1 MDRVDF
7 PIRVISVTITIIK
20 QVVRCSRSSTCM
32 VVTVVEGL
40 CLPLLLADV
49 IQHRKQ
55 GGAASEQV
63 SQLSRA
69 GGELVYKVV
78 GEFFLVGM
86 AGGFNISRQ
95 GRTWIYWN
103 I

>member
-1 MDRVDF
+1 
-7 PIRVISVTITIIK
+7 
-20 QVVRCSRSSTCM
+20 M

-49 IQHRKQ
+49 IQHRQQ

-69 GGELVYKVV
+69 RGELVYKVV
-78 GEFFLVGM
+78 GM
-86 AGGFNISRQ
+86 TGGFNISRQ
-95 GRTWIYWN
+95 GRICIYRN

>member
-1 MDRVDF
+1 
-7 PIRVISVTITIIK
+7 
-20 QVVRCSRSSTCM
+20 M
-32 VVTVVEGL
+32 VVTLVGGL
-40 CLPLLLADV
+40 CLPLLLAD
-49 IQHRKQ
+49 IIKHRKQ

-63 SQLSRA
+63 SQLSRGA

>member
-1 MDRVDF
+1 
-7 PIRVISVTITIIK
+7 
-20 QVVRCSRSSTCM
+20 M

-40 CLPLLLADV
+40 CLPLLLADI

-69 GGELVYKVV
+69 GGELVYMVMV
-78 GEFFLVGM
+78 EFFWWVWLEDLT
-86 AGGFNISRQ
+86 SL
-95 GRTWIYWN
+95 GRGEHGYPGKF
-103 I
+103 